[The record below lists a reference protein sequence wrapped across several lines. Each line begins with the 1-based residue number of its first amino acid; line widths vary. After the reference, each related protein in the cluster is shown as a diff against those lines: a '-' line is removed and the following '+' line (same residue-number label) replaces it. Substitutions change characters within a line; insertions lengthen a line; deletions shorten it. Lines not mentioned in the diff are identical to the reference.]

1 MLILSLDVSA
11 ARSHKKRAPRSVRVI
26 ERRAHA
32 LAFLDRNAGFRRL
45 PRLSAESVH
54 ITCAYRADSF
64 FSSGFHFSHWRALR
78 RFRKFCTM
86 VPPFRC
92 SPGRTR
98 RRRAHQA
105 LKSTHT
111 TLCPNCGAAKRSH
124 TACSS
129 CGFVRPGLQLKLG
142 KAPNA

>member
-1 MLILSLDVSA
+1 
-11 ARSHKKRAPRSVRVI
+11 
-26 ERRAHA
+26 
-32 LAFLDRNAGFRRL
+32 
-45 PRLSAESVH
+45 
-54 ITCAYRADSF
+54 
-64 FSSGFHFSHWRALR
+64 
-78 RFRKFCTM
+78 M

-105 LKSTHT
+105 IKASHT

-129 CGFVRPGLQLKLG
+129 CGYVRPGLQIKVN
-142 KAPNA
+142 KDTNA